1 MAAAGL
7 MSVRMGLLAPDVLE
21 RQLRILERFNLPI
34 HAEGLDRERIIAA
47 MALDKKV
54 RDRRI
59 RWVLLEGIG
68 RPVLRDDVSD
78 ETVAAALGEVL
89 R

>member
-1 MAAAGL
+1 
-7 MSVRMGLLAPDVLE
+7 
-21 RQLRILERFNLPI
+21 
-34 HAEGLDRERIIAA
+34 
-47 MALDKKV
+47 
-54 RDRRI
+54 
-59 RWVLLEGIG
+59 VLLEGIG